1 LEEEEGLWLLLD
13 LGSNLEGLVGW
24 MQRCEER
31 RRGAGRRLAVGCGWE
46 LRG

>member
-1 LEEEEGLWLLLD
+1 MEEEEGLWLLLD

-31 RRGAGRRLAVGCGWE
+31 RGAGRRLAVGCGWE